1 MRLARCYVRSVT
13 GKDYRFSPFSMNVF
27 VNDASR
33 WLRLVEALLAE
44 KEEPF

>member
-1 MRLARCYVRSVT
+1 MRWAQRYARSVT
-13 GKDYRFSPFSMNVF
+13 GKDDRFSPFSMNVF